1 MGVCEVCGLPLELC
15 ICEEMAKEAQRIRIS
30 VVKRKYKKSVTVI
43 EGIDDKK
50 VNLDDLAKM
59 LKSHLAC
66 GGTAKDGKIELQG
79 EHRARVKEV
88 LQKQGFG
95 EIEEV

>member
-15 ICEEMAKEAQRIRIS
+15 ICEEIAKEAQKIKIS
-30 VVKRKYKKSVTVI
+30 VQQRKFKKSVTVI
-43 EGIDDKK
+43 AGIDDKK

-59 LKSHLAC
+59 LKSKLAC
-66 GGTAKDGKIELQG
+66 GGTVKDGKIELQG
-79 EHRARVKEV
+79 AHRARVKEV
-88 LQKQGFG
+88 LLKQGFG